1 MTERTTTP
9 PVVAAQRER
18 FAARRAGLPGV
29 GRSAID
35 RRREAGMT
43 RFESLGLPTRKLE
56 AWKYTDLRRLEK
68 FSFDRASAD
77 VGQSAIAVPAVLREF
92 VPAQGPSMVFVNG
105 RLRHDLS
112 HLADLPQGLRLGGYA
127 AALEEGD
134 ADVESRFAAT
144 ADSASMVELNTALV
158 EDGAVLRIA
167 ANAVIEASIRLVF
180 LTAPGEE
187 PVASHPRILILA
199 GANSQ
204 ATVIESY
211 HGTDGAAYFT
221 NAVGDAEIGDGARL
235 RHYRRQSEGLQ
246 AVHLVNGNVR
256 IGRDATYDSFTLS
269 LGSDLARTEV
279 TATFTGPGGNGHVT
293 GAYLADGNRHIDTTT
308 LIDHAVPDCRS
319 REVFKGV
326 LDDKG
331 RGVFQGKIIVRRDA
345 QRTDGY
351 QLNRALMLSRTAEI
365 DSKPELEIYA
375 DDVKCSHGATVGE
388 IDSAALFYL
397 RSRGIGERA
406 ARAMLVEA
414 FLRDALE
421 EIADEAIRDEFGAA
435 VELWLAGRH
444 QEG

>member
-1 MTERTTTP
+1 MSEAIS

-18 FAARRAGLPGV
+18 FSASRSALPGV
-29 GRSAID
+29 GHSAVA
-35 RRREAGMT
+35 RRRETGMA
-43 RFESLGLPTRKLE
+43 RFESLGLPTRKQE

-68 FSFDRASAD
+68 LGLNGATAPADAALPDGLRA
-77 VGQSAIAVPAVLREF
+77 F

-105 RLRHDLS
+105 RLRPELS
-112 HLADLPQGLRLGGYA
+112 HLDALPKGLRLDGYA
-127 AALEEGD
+127 AALEAAD
-134 ADVESRFAAT
+134 AEVESRFAKA
-144 ADSASMVELNTALV
+144 ADASLVELNAALV

-167 ANAVIEASIRLVF
+167 PGAVIEAPVRLVF
-180 LTAPGEE
+180 LTAPGDAI
-187 PVASHPRILILA
+187 VASHPRILVLA

-204 ATVIESY
+204 ATVIEAY
-211 HGTDGAAYFT
+211 HGTDDTGYFT
-221 NAVGDAEIGDGARL
+221 NAVVDAEIGDGARL

-246 AVHLVNGNVR
+246 AVHLLNGSAT

-269 LGSDLARTEV
+269 LGADLARTEV
-279 TATFTGPGGNGHVT
+279 VATFTGRGGNGHVT
-293 GAYLADGNRHIDTTT
+293 GAYLADGSRHIDTTT

-326 LDDKG
+326 LDGKG

-388 IDSAALFYL
+388 IDSEALFYL
-397 RSRGIGERA
+397 RARGIDERT
-406 ARAMLVEA
+406 ARALLVEA
-414 FLRDALE
+414 FLREALE
-421 EIADEAIRDEFGAA
+421 EVADEAVREEFEAA
-435 VELWLAGRH
+435 VGLWLAGRH

>member
-77 VGQSAIAVPAVLREF
+77 AGQSGIAVPASLREF

-105 RLRHDLS
+105 RLRPDLS
-112 HLADLPQGLRLGGYA
+112 HLSDLPQGLRLGGYA
-127 AALEEGD
+127 AALD
-134 ADVESRFAAT
+134 
-144 ADSASMVELNTALV
+144 

-167 ANAVIEASIRLVF
+167 ANAVIEAPIRLVF

-221 NAVGDAEIGDGARL
+221 NAVGDAEVGDGARL

-246 AVHLVNGNVR
+246 AVHLVNGSVR

>member
-1 MTERTTTP
+1 MSERITISPT
-9 PVVAAQRER
+9 VAAQRDR

-35 RRREAGMT
+35 RRREAGMA

-68 FSFDRASAD
+68 FSFASAAPD
-77 VGQSAIAVPAVLREF
+77 ELAVPEALRGF
-92 VPAQGPSMVFVNG
+92 IPAQGPSMVFVNG
-105 RLRHDLS
+105 QLRPDLS
-112 HLADLPQGLRLGGYA
+112 HYDDLPAGLRLDGYA
-127 AALEEGD
+127 AALEDGD
-134 ADVESRFAAT
+134 ADVESRFAAA
-144 ADSASMVELNTALV
+144 ADAASMVELNTALV
-158 EDGAVLRIA
+158 DDGAVLRIA
-167 ANAVIEASIRLVF
+167 AGAVIETPIRLVF
-180 LTAPGEE
+180 LSAPGEA
-187 PVASHPRILILA
+187 PVASHSRILILA

-211 HGTDGAAYFT
+211 HGTDNAGYFT
-221 NAVGDAEIGDGARL
+221 NAVGEAEIGDGARL

-246 AVHLVNGNVR
+246 AVHLVNGRVR

-269 LGSDLARTEV
+269 LGADLARTEV
-279 TATFTGPGGNGHVT
+279 TATFAGTGGNGHVT

-375 DDVKCSHGATVGE
+375 DDVKCSHGATIGE
-388 IDSAALFYL
+388 LDSAALFYL
-397 RSRGIGERA
+397 RSRGIDERT

-414 FLRDALE
+414 FLREALE

-444 QEG
+444 QEA

>member
-1 MTERTTTP
+1 MSEAIS

-18 FAARRAGLPGV
+18 FSASRSALPGV
-29 GRSAID
+29 AHSAVA
-35 RRREAGMT
+35 RRREAGMA
-43 RFESLGLPTRKLE
+43 RFESLGLPTRKQE

-68 FSFDRASAD
+68 LGLNGATAPAD
-77 VGQSAIAVPAVLREF
+77 AVLPEALRAF

-105 RLRHDLS
+105 RLRPELS
-112 HLADLPQGLRLGGYA
+112 HLDSLPKGLRLDGYA
-127 AALEEGD
+127 AALEAGD
-134 ADVESRFAAT
+134 AEVESRFAKA
-144 ADSASMVELNTALV
+144 ADASLVELNAALV

-167 ANAVIEASIRLVF
+167 AGAVIEAPVRLVF
-180 LTAPGEE
+180 LSAPGAAA
-187 PVASHPRILILA
+187 VASHPRILVLA

-204 ATVIESY
+204 ATLIEAY
-211 HGTDGAAYFT
+211 HGTDDTGYFT
-221 NAVGDAEIGDGARL
+221 NAVVDAEIGDGARL

-246 AVHLVNGNVR
+246 AVHLLNGSAT

-269 LGSDLARTEV
+269 LGADLARTEV
-279 TATFTGPGGNGHVT
+279 VATFTGRGGNGHVT
-293 GAYLADGNRHIDTTT
+293 GAYLADGSRHIDTTT

-326 LDDKG
+326 LDGKG

-388 IDSAALFYL
+388 IDAEALFYL
-397 RSRGIGERA
+397 RARGIDERT
-406 ARAMLVEA
+406 ARALLVEA
-414 FLRDALE
+414 FLREALE
-421 EIADEAIRDEFGAA
+421 EVADEAVREEFEAA
-435 VELWLAGRH
+435 VGQWLAGRH

>member
-1 MTERTTTP
+1 MSERITP
-9 PVVAAQRER
+9 SPIVAAQRER
-18 FAARRAGLPGV
+18 FSASRSALPGV
-29 GRSAID
+29 GHSAVA
-35 RRREAGMT
+35 RRREAGMA
-43 RFESLGLPTRKLE
+43 RFESLGLPTRKQE

-68 FSFDRASAD
+68 LGLNGAVASAD
-77 VGQSAIAVPAVLREF
+77 AALPDSLRAF

-105 RLRHDLS
+105 RLRPELS
-112 HLADLPQGLRLGGYA
+112 HLDSLPKGLRLDGYA
-127 AALEEGD
+127 AALEAGD
-134 ADVESRFAAT
+134 PEVESRFAAPDD
-144 ADSASMVELNTALV
+144 AASLVELNTALV

-167 ANAVIEASIRLVF
+167 PGAVVEAPVRLVF
-180 LTAPGEE
+180 LTAPGTAV
-187 PVASHPRILILA
+187 VASHPRILVLA

-204 ATVIESY
+204 ATVIEAY
-211 HGTDGAAYFT
+211 HGVDDTGYFT
-221 NAVGDAEIGDGARL
+221 NAVVDVEIGDAARL

-246 AVHLVNGNVR
+246 AVHLLNGSAT

-269 LGSDLARTEV
+269 LGADLARTEV
-279 TATFTGPGGNGHVT
+279 VATFTGRGGNGHVT
-293 GAYLADGNRHIDTTT
+293 GAYMADGTRHIDTTT

-326 LDDKG
+326 LDGKG

-351 QLNRALMLSRTAEI
+351 QLNRALMLSKTAEI

-388 IDSAALFYL
+388 IDSEALFYL
-397 RSRGIGERA
+397 RARGIDERV

-414 FLRDALE
+414 FLREALE
-421 EIADEAIRDEFGAA
+421 EIADEAVREEFGVA
-435 VELWLAGRH
+435 VGHWLAARH

>member
-1 MTERTTTP
+1 MSEATATS

-18 FAARRAGLPGV
+18 FSASRSALPGV
-29 GRSAID
+29 GHSAVA
-35 RRREAGMT
+35 RRREAGMA
-43 RFESLGLPTRKLE
+43 RFESLGLPTRKQE

-68 FSFDRASAD
+68 LGLNGATAPADAALPEALRA
-77 VGQSAIAVPAVLREF
+77 F

-105 RLRHDLS
+105 RLRPELS
-112 HLADLPQGLRLGGYA
+112 HLDSLPKGLRFDGYA
-127 AALEEGD
+127 AALEAGD
-134 ADVESRFAAT
+134 AEVETRFARA
-144 ADSASMVELNTALV
+144 ADASLVELNAALV

-167 ANAVIEASIRLVF
+167 PGAVIDAPVRLVF
-180 LTAPGEE
+180 LSAPGAAA
-187 PVASHPRILILA
+187 VASHPRILVLA

-204 ATVIESY
+204 ATLIEAY
-211 HGTDGAAYFT
+211 HGTDDTGYFT
-221 NAVGDAEIGDGARL
+221 NAVVDAEIGDGARL

-246 AVHLVNGNVR
+246 AVHLLNGSAT

-269 LGSDLARTEV
+269 LGADLARTEV
-279 TATFTGPGGNGHVT
+279 VATFTGRGGNGHVT
-293 GAYLADGNRHIDTTT
+293 GAYLADGSRHIDTTT

-326 LDDKG
+326 LDGKG

-388 IDSAALFYL
+388 IDAEALFYL
-397 RSRGIGERA
+397 RARGIDERT
-406 ARAMLVEA
+406 ARALLVEA
-414 FLRDALE
+414 FLREALE
-421 EIADEAIRDEFGAA
+421 EVADEAVREEFEAA
-435 VELWLAGRH
+435 VGQWLAGRH